1 MSPKFTKTTLV
12 QTESNTQT
20 SQHSTD
26 NHSED
31 LYELLCD
38 APDNYFTKQQTH
50 PEIDPDFNIHH
61 DSPIKNHV
69 TIKTSCNDQKQPLLN
84 EDLAEHLQFDKERNL
99 SYLPIST
106 SLTLKRKR
114 HMYYIPMDF
123 QNLTLDGLIDT
134 GALTSAISEQD
145 LNKIKLLANDAIKET
160 GPPPNFQIMVANG
173 QLEVPIGT
181 VLLEFEVADFML
193 KENFIIM
200 KTLPNPLI
208 GLCFLRR
215 NNAIF
220 DVTQGILTFP
230 YLSMQL
236 KPDTQTAI
244 RQATPLFAENTYTL
258 RPGETLAIASKM
270 PHLMDHNAT
279 GIVTPSQQFENH
291 DSIFI
296 TASLSTVNNN
306 AIGYQ
311 IINFSELL
319 YTITIDTHL
328 ADFKILTPEQIK
340 HIQPVDPAVLSF
352 MIQHEETI
360 EVYINELLKVP
371 QSTPEQESY
380 WFPTPEDP
388 GDPATYTQIQQRIY
402 NELLELKELEKL
414 NPHDNESSRKTF
426 LSNFDW
432 SDTTLSSDE
441 QQEIEEILVEFHDIF
456 ARHRF
461 DICINCEFKVKLT
474 PNDDRPAYSQS
485 LPTPINLKDDIT
497 VELAL
502 LHKYGI
508 ITTLPFSKYA
518 SPIFAQRK
526 PNGRLRLLVDLR
538 KINNLI
544 TEDYANNNHPVSTLS
559 DAAQHMAGKKLF
571 CKLDCS
577 QAYHCLQMADYQ
589 SIQMLAFNFASRTFA
604 YRRLAQGLSRSLSAF
619 SSFMREYLDRAI
631 KADQC
636 AQYVDDIGIAAND
649 TKQLC
654 INIKTVFE
662 CIRNAGLKLSMS
674 KCHFGVKQ
682 VDFLG
687 RTITPDGVAP
697 QADKVK
703 DFLAKLKFPKSKKA
717 LQRYIGF
724 LNYYRNY
731 IPRLSER
738 LTPFFKLL
746 KETSKFYVPTNLVED
761 FTNLNQ
767 LLENSCQLALKQP
780 LKDKQLIV
788 MSDASFTA
796 AGYAIMIENDPNQKL
811 QSKRKTYAPIAFGSK
826 TFNPTQTKMSIYAK
840 EFFSIYFAFVEFGH
854 LMWGSTFPV
863 IVFTDNRSVTRFFQT
878 KMIPPALW
886 NACDYVLQYN
896 FVIAH
901 VAGSMNTAADFLS
914 RTEVIPTGKL
924 EMTIRNDIHTKAI
937 EVNIQSTGIVEEEQI
952 YILPDEEIDEN
963 QLWEE
968 KQNTRNQAQNET
980 HNDPENDVS
989 ELQQFHKPTSGLI
1002 SCSSGHFKDNA
1013 RIRLEQNNDIVL
1025 RNLRAKIEGEPF
1037 DENELASD
1045 FRYQHYLQNITRIKI
1060 KHEVLTRKYYTD
1072 TGMISHYQI
1081 LLPIQLLEE
1090 LLQAL
1095 HGHNSNHPGIT
1106 RMIQETRQ
1114 KYYYPCM
1121 AKYIKKWVSNCQIC
1135 IQTKRINNDLLRTEL
1150 LNCPEWDLGPE
1161 DILQMDILPNLP
1173 PSGGYDHIITA
1184 IDVFSRY
1191 LFAYPATRITAT
1203 AVSKVIMDI
1212 LCKHTYLPTTII
1224 TEIGTQ
1230 FNAQVTHEIAA
1241 VLGIE
1246 MKHATM
1252 KHAQTIGLLERTHAS
1267 VKTHLKAATGEFR
1280 NNWHK
1285 YLPLAVL
1292 NHNTTYHASLGC
1304 EPSRLFHGRIPHNIL
1319 DYKLGYNPTPRY
1331 QPQTDIAEEIQKRMR
1346 TLLDQTKKNIMQS
1359 YLKYK
1364 AYYDRKAKAA
1374 PLETTDYCY
1383 ILNPKADTQA
1393 TKIPFREFRWCGPY
1407 KVEKVLPNNNYIV
1420 RRLGTNKTQLL
1431 HRIRLRKF
1439 TPQAPL
1445 ADIFVR
1451 ETDWQKDDQMTI
1463 ANDDLYA
1470 QSWNTNFGANPF
1482 DDIPSDAIHNTED
1495 TEYVPIQIPDNSRPP
1510 SPVSSKNSGGSP
1522 VDQTTEPDQNHG
1534 NHADEIPQQSNDDD
1548 NNTQK
1553 TQKDTNIST
1562 DDDTQKTPENSQN
1575 TPLQEEPINT
1585 RGETYNLRPNPNPNY
1600 SDSYRY

>member
-1 MSPKFTKTTLV
+1 M
-12 QTESNTQT
+12 
-20 SQHSTD
+20 
-26 NHSED
+26 
-31 LYELLCD
+31 
-38 APDNYFTKQQTH
+38 
-50 PEIDPDFNIHH
+50 
-61 DSPIKNHV
+61 
-69 TIKTSCNDQKQPLLN
+69 
-84 EDLAEHLQFDKERNL
+84 
-99 SYLPIST
+99 
-106 SLTLKRKR
+106 
-114 HMYYIPMDF
+114 
-123 QNLTLDGLIDT
+123 
-134 GALTSAISEQD
+134 
-145 LNKIKLLANDAIKET
+145 
-160 GPPPNFQIMVANG
+160 
-173 QLEVPIGT
+173 
-181 VLLEFEVADFML
+181 
-193 KENFIIM
+193 
-200 KTLPNPLI
+200 
-208 GLCFLRR
+208 
-215 NNAIF
+215 
-220 DVTQGILTFP
+220 
-230 YLSMQL
+230 
-236 KPDTQTAI
+236 
-244 RQATPLFAENTYTL
+244 
-258 RPGETLAIASKM
+258 
-270 PHLMDHNAT
+270 
-279 GIVTPSQQFENH
+279 
-291 DSIFI
+291 
-296 TASLSTVNNN
+296 
-306 AIGYQ
+306 
-311 IINFSELL
+311 
-319 YTITIDTHL
+319 
-328 ADFKILTPEQIK
+328 
-340 HIQPVDPAVLSF
+340 
-352 MIQHEETI
+352 
-360 EVYINELLKVP
+360 
-371 QSTPEQESY
+371 
-380 WFPTPEDP
+380 
-388 GDPATYTQIQQRIY
+388 
-402 NELLELKELEKL
+402 
-414 NPHDNESSRKTF
+414 
-426 LSNFDW
+426 
-432 SDTTLSSDE
+432 
-441 QQEIEEILVEFHDIF
+441 
-456 ARHRF
+456 
-461 DICINCEFKVKLT
+461 
-474 PNDDRPAYSQS
+474 
-485 LPTPINLKDDIT
+485 
-497 VELAL
+497 
-502 LHKYGI
+502 
-508 ITTLPFSKYA
+508 
-518 SPIFAQRK
+518 
-526 PNGRLRLLVDLR
+526 
-538 KINNLI
+538 
-544 TEDYANNNHPVSTLS
+544 
-559 DAAQHMAGKKLF
+559 
-571 CKLDCS
+571 
-577 QAYHCLQMADYQ
+577 
-589 SIQMLAFNFASRTFA
+589 
-604 YRRLAQGLSRSLSAF
+604 
-619 SSFMREYLDRAI
+619 
-631 KADQC
+631 
-636 AQYVDDIGIAAND
+636 
-649 TKQLC
+649 
-654 INIKTVFE
+654 
-662 CIRNAGLKLSMS
+662 
-674 KCHFGVKQ
+674 
-682 VDFLG
+682 
-687 RTITPDGVAP
+687 
-697 QADKVK
+697 
-703 DFLAKLKFPKSKKA
+703 
-717 LQRYIGF
+717 
-724 LNYYRNY
+724 
-731 IPRLSER
+731 
-738 LTPFFKLL
+738 
-746 KETSKFYVPTNLVED
+746 
-761 FTNLNQ
+761 
-767 LLENSCQLALKQP
+767 
-780 LKDKQLIV
+780 
-788 MSDASFTA
+788 
-796 AGYAIMIENDPNQKL
+796 
-811 QSKRKTYAPIAFGSK
+811 
-826 TFNPTQTKMSIYAK
+826 
-840 EFFSIYFAFVEFGH
+840 
-854 LMWGSTFPV
+854 
-863 IVFTDNRSVTRFFQT
+863 
-878 KMIPPALW
+878 
-886 NACDYVLQYN
+886 
-896 FVIAH
+896 
-901 VAGSMNTAADFLS
+901 
-914 RTEVIPTGKL
+914 
-924 EMTIRNDIHTKAI
+924 
-937 EVNIQSTGIVEEEQI
+937 
-952 YILPDEEIDEN
+952 
-963 QLWEE
+963 
-968 KQNTRNQAQNET
+968 
-980 HNDPENDVS
+980 
-989 ELQQFHKPTSGLI
+989 I

-1045 FRYQHYLQNITRIKI
+1045 FRYQHYLQNITRIEI

-1106 RMIQETRQ
+1106 KMIQETRQ
-1114 KYYYPCM
+1114 KYYYRCM

-1212 LCKHTYLPTTII
+1212 LCKHTYLPTTVI
-1224 TEIGTQ
+1224 TDLGTQ

-1304 EPSRLFHGRIPHNIL
+1304 EPSRVFYGRIPHNIL
-1319 DYKLGYNPTPRY
+1319 DYKLGYNPNPRY

-1383 ILNPKADTQA
+1383 ILIPKADTQA

-1510 SPVSSKNSGGSP
+1510 YPVSSKNSGGSP

-1585 RGETYNLRPNPNPNY
+1585 RGEKYNLRPNPNPNY